1 MPLKKKI
8 IFSCILFLF
17 GLIILELTSLVV
29 LSIFG
34 GTQEIDKHIFHN
46 LRHHAHEKNGVVR
59 VSREEPNLLPTDEYG
74 YTKVL
79 PQIKKPDLTVVLT
92 GSSSLRSQNPFTGI
106 EGTIPSRLQ
115 NKLYKRFGNRVRV
128 RSLATAGYTSF
139 HEMMTL
145 YEYTERYQLSADI
158 VLSVNGIYVGNSM
171 LTRFKKG
178 KLHKIQDAR
187 AAKFYNDLTKGK
199 ASTIFT
205 SISQYLLNSKLNT
218 IQLLIRISKA
228 MQEKNEN
235 VSNEDSYIYGKEH
248 EEKREALYSAL
259 VKRER
264 MNYKIMHE
272 IAKANN
278 SDFILV
284 LLPAAYSWT
293 NFPRE
298 EMNSEYK
305 KREYYRSRFYQG
317 IDQNSL
323 DYSIANL
330 ENIFDDVPVD
340 LSPYSKDDSGKFDL
354 THYNDKGAEIIAQ
367 NLYEKLIPLIEKKLN
382 SN

>member
-1 MPLKKKI
+1 
-8 IFSCILFLF
+8 
-17 GLIILELTSLVV
+17 
-29 LSIFG
+29 
-34 GTQEIDKHIFHN
+34 
-46 LRHHAHEKNGVVR
+46 
-59 VSREEPNLLPTDEYG
+59 
-74 YTKVL
+74 
-79 PQIKKPDLTVVLT
+79 
-92 GSSSLRSQNPFTGI
+92 
-106 EGTIPSRLQ
+106 
-115 NKLYKRFGNRVRV
+115 
-128 RSLATAGYTSF
+128 
-139 HEMMTL
+139 L